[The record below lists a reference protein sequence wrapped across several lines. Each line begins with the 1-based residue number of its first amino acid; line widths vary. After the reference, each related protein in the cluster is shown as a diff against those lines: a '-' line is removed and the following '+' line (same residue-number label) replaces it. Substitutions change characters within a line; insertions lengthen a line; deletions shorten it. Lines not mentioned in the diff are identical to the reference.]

1 MVEFKFRWATMA
13 KKLVV
18 CQGAGI
24 WPLSVIKLFPRLRP
38 EKVAPEGQ
46 QARRY
51 LYRFQVSGFRC
62 QEGESQ
68 NPYMKLRQNGT
79 VYWRLDW
86 PLRWSGLNSKPQNIE

>member
-1 MVEFKFRWATMA
+1 MA

-18 CQGAGI
+18 CQGSSV

-46 QARRY
+46 QARLY

-68 NPYMKLRQNGT
+68 NPFMKLQGMTNEEL
-79 VYWRLDW
+79 WMS
-86 PLRWSGLNSKPQNIE
+86 LRSALFNK